1 MSELLRVDQ
10 GEDEVADQRG
20 GDEETRC
27 VLGAHSFS
35 TPRAIRAM
43 TANTATVTPTWSR
56 SDMASTKVARNG
68 DRRFRRLPEPSSA
81 DPRSGG
87 P

>member
-10 GEDEVADQRG
+10 REDEVPDQRG
-20 GDEETRC
+20 GDEETRY

-43 TANTATVTPTWSR
+43 TANTATVRPTWIR

-68 DRRFRRLPEPSSA
+68 DRRFRRPPEPNSA
-81 DPRSGG
+81 NARRRGS
-87 P
+87 